1 MWLGQGPGE
10 PPPRGW
16 ERPVQKALRIPD
28 PYFADLLTSWRH
40 GAAPVP
46 ESYLAKMRNFAEAK
60 QRSKAGRVAG
70 GKKGANARAKTG
82 STT

>member
-1 MWLGQGPGE
+1 MWLGRDPGE

-16 ERPVQKALRIPD
+16 EGPVQKVLRIPD

-46 ESYLAKMRNFAEAK
+46 ESYLAKMRNLAEAK
-60 QRSKAGRVAG
+60 QRTKAARIAG
-70 GKKGANARAKTG
+70 VKKGAKARSKTG